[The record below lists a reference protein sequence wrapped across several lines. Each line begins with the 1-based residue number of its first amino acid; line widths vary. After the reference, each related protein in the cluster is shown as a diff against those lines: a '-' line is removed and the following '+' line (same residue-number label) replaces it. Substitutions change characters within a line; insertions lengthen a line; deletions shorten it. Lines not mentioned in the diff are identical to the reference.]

1 MGVGCW
7 SAKGEGVGSWK
18 VRKEEAMMVKGVLHF
33 VLNSGIIP
41 FVVDDNPTRCN
52 RQSLS
57 IGDLKPQLY
66 SDMLPPPRSHLLQ

>member
-33 VLNSGIIP
+33 VLNSVIYLI
-41 FVVDDNPTRCN
+41 VADCNPHY
-52 RQSLS
+52 L
-57 IGDLKPQLY
+57 G
-66 SDMLPPPRSHLLQ
+66 LPTDEINLHE